1 MDLSKLSD
9 DQLAIAD
16 KVLSNAK
23 RQGVTLGDDQLNIA
37 FKVAKEAK
45 RQGVNPDFVL
55 PMVMIESGFNQDQVS
70 KKGAIGVMQLMP
82 DTAKGLK
89 VDPSD
94 IDQNIRGG
102 VSLIK
107 ELMSNKKIGDDP
119 YKVLV
124 GYNASTETRNKFY
137 QSGSLADLPDET
149 LTHMEKVA
157 KFYGGELP
165 KVGVGQKDEEIKPEE
180 PKQVEEGEQEVS
192 SETPIASADNT
203 EASDADRA
211 MIGLVGG
218 ATGAKVAGGIET
230 TKKVAP
236 ILPNIVNAMV
246 PGRTV
251 NPSLPQ
257 SRMSLQRYLNS
268 QIAPNLRLPLTE
280 LEKVAG
286 TGKIRTMSEVQTA
299 LDAIKAVEEQKV
311 AKPVVKMVPGRPG
324 QFETTNQ
331 VRTSTTP
338 GRAGIDLTK
347 YESNAGPARQAIT
360 RELQTAGEVG
370 RTVLPSLGRVG
381 LGALGGANAA
391 MQAYDAYDLYQ
402 KEGLSP
408 RVASKAAATVG
419 GGLSMLPFGVTQ
431 VVGAGLQAPE
441 LLWEGYDYLNKPKE
455 PQKPA
460 KGGLSGG

>member
-9 DQLAIAD
+9 DQLAIAM
-16 KVLSNAK
+16 
-23 RQGVTLGDDQLNIA
+23 
-37 FKVAKEAK
+37 KVAKEAK

-55 PMVMIESGFNQDQVS
+55 PMVMAESGFDQSQVS

-102 VSLIK
+102 VTLLK
-107 ELMSNKKIGDDP
+107 ELMANKKIGDDP
-119 YKVLV
+119 HKVLMA
-124 GYNASTETRNKFY
+124 YNTSTATRNKFLETGDL
-137 QSGSLADLPDET
+137 SVLPDET
-149 LTHMEKVA
+149 LNHIVKVSE
-157 KFYGGELP
+157 FYGGELP

-180 PKQVEEGEQEVS
+180 PKQATEEEPVAS
-192 SETPIASADNT
+192 SETPIAPADGG

-246 PGRTV
+246 PGRQI
-251 NPSLPQ
+251 NPALPQ

-268 QIAPNLRLPLTE
+268 QIAPNLRLPLSE

-324 QFETTNQ
+324 VFEKTDQ

-338 GRAGIDLTK
+338 GRPGIDLTK

-391 MQAYDAYDLYQ
+391 MQGYDAYDLY
-402 KEGLSP
+402 KSEGFSP
-408 RVASKAAATVG
+408 RVASKLAATVG

-441 LLWEGYDYLNKPKE
+441 LLWEGYDYLTKPKE
-455 PQKPA
+455 PQKPV